1 MLNVTVENIR
11 ELAVVELQKEA
22 AVRWGVM
29 SSCTCQCRS
38 HVPDMTCPTRQNTD

>member
-11 ELAVVELQKEA
+11 ELAVVELQKKA

-29 SSCTCQCRS
+29 SSCACQWS
-38 HVPDMTCPTRQNTD
+38 QAPDTALPKPAKTNE